1 MLSNIFNKTYCYK
14 NNSNSNPKKKVFHF
28 KGDKYFLIKTSS
40 EKINK
45 IDVLFG
51 FTGYSVDKKH
61 FIKVQI
67 KKFLKRKNDIVNE
80 IAIIK
85 ELNNKNCVSCPQLEE
100 NGNVKFTKCKK
111 DLFEL
116 FDAKSMDF
124 PDDHLIHYYKS
135 EYIENNNSFIIGDL
149 ILALIEQKSIGIFH
163 NDIKPEN
170 IIVDDNNNLFLVDY
184 DQSFRID
191 KSIQDFGVLD
201 YVRWTVKQD
210 YINYG
215 VSKKGWVRHFPYLRF
230 NFHIKSL
237 FKLQKFNLLN
247 TSYYKNQQ
255 TTNTKNGAY
264 HTITHKDIFV
274 NGVRELLD
282 RQIILDK
289 ISFKNDEKVLDIG
302 CNVGLL
308 SHYLFKRGCNV
319 SGYEMDN
326 PIVNAAKIISNIFGF
341 KIHFKTF
348 DLDKNQITQDFD
360 TVFLFSVIHH
370 TKNMEDNCK
379 SIAKVCKRIII
390 ECRLFEWGRK
400 PIIVD
405 NKVKWVETS
414 NWDYKT
420 LDELHIGLEKLF
432 NGFKLKKN
440 HGKCDKSRFLIE
452 LIRD

>member
-14 NNSNSNPKKKVFHF
+14 NKSNSNSKKKVFHF
-28 KGDKYFLIKTSS
+28 KGDKFFLIKSS
-40 EKINK
+40 FEKINK

-51 FTGYSVDKKH
+51 FTGYSIDKKF

-67 KKFLKRKNDIVNE
+67 KKFFKRKNDILNE
-80 IAIIK
+80 ISVIE
-85 ELNNKNCVSCPQLEE
+85 ELNKKKCVSCPQLEE
-100 NGNVKFTKCKK
+100 IGKIKFKDCKN
-111 DLFEL
+111 DFFEL
-116 FDAKSMDF
+116 FDTKSMDV

-135 EYIENNNSFIIGDL
+135 VYIENNNSFIIGDL

-170 IIVDDNNNLFLVDY
+170 IIIDDNKNLFLVDY

-191 KSIQDFGVLD
+191 KGIQDLGVLD

-210 YINYG
+210 FINYK
-215 VSKKGWVRHFPYLRF
+215 VSKKGWIRHFPYLRY
-230 NFHIKSL
+230 NSHIKSL
-237 FKLQKFNLLN
+237 FKNQSFNLLN

-264 HTITHKDIFV
+264 HTINHKDVFV
-274 NGVRELLD
+274 DGVRELRD
-282 RQIILDK
+282 RQLILDK
-289 ISFKNDEKVLDIG
+289 INFKKNERVLDIG

-319 SGYEMDN
+319 SGYEMDS
-326 PIVNAAKIISNIFGF
+326 PIVNAAMIISNIFGF
-341 KIHFKTF
+341 KIDFKTF
-348 DLDKNQITQDFD
+348 DLDHDEITDDYD
-360 TVFLFSVIHH
+360 TIFLFSVIHH
-370 TKNMEDNCK
+370 TKNMENNCN
-379 SIAKVCKRIII
+379 SISKACKRIII
-390 ECRLFEWGRK
+390 ECRLYEWGRK

-432 NGFKLKKN
+432 NGFKVKKN

-452 LIRD
+452 LISD